1 MNTLDYKPLIY
12 KGDKSFNDIFSK
24 QRIVFDEYMEHEKK
38 NVSTFDI
45 NCYEDQ
51 QLLKD
56 FLQIRF
62 VEELTEATCSEN
74 YDHFEEEIIDAFNFL
89 VEAYIIY
96 GWDYSML
103 NKWDDTESND
113 ILLTVHGKEYLV
125 EDCNRFRSQFYYVI
139 ERVGMICNFLKN
151 RSWKQSQYLVDLYL
165 FEPTFKS
172 LWICFNDLCRNLGIR
187 KKRIYRLWS
196 LKYQVNK
203 FRLES
208 GY

>member
-1 MNTLDYKPLIY
+1 MNTLDYKPFIY

-24 QRIVFDEYMEHEKK
+24 QKIIFDQYMKHEKNDIK
-38 NVSTFDI
+38 GFDI

-62 VEELTEATCSEN
+62 VEELTEATCSKN
-74 YDHFEEEIIDAFNFL
+74 YDHFEEEMIDAFNFL

-96 GWDYSML
+96 GWDYSIL
-103 NKWDDTESND
+103 NKWDDSKPGEKLITIHE
-113 ILLTVHGKEYLV
+113 KEYFV
-125 EDCNRFRSQFYYVI
+125 ADYHRFRSNFYIMV
-139 ERVGMICNFLKN
+139 ERVGLICNFLKN
-151 RSWKQSQYLVDLYL
+151 RPWKQSQYLVDLFL

-172 LWICFNDLCRNLGIR
+172 LWVCFNDLCRNLGIR
-187 KKRIYRLWS
+187 KMRIYKLWS